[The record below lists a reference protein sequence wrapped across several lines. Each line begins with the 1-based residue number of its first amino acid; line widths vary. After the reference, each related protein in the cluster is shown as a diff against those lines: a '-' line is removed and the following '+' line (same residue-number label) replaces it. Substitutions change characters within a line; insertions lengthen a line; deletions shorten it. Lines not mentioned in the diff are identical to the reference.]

1 MTWDFHIM
9 RFGGLLAWELPEA
22 CNFSSLYSL
31 AHSILSGSG
40 LRVRWILK
48 FVFSLVNWI
57 FIHVTYICLSSASLY
72 LSHMVEHCFSSV
84 FYVDK
89 MKQSQSVFCF
99 IIWVMDYAH
108 RQAEEPVA
116 KSERGPCLPLF
127 CAQYIKFFKHG
138 LQHWGLQ
145 RLIWSWFGIHFFWV
159 HNFFLSLSKIH
170 SKNTSPMGVIS
181 SVPRM
186 ASDIFLHPPCSADR
200 LFGVKNT
207 QSLCITFLNFFAS
220 LLYAFPDLM
229 TALSKPGAL
238 IPWPPDVEIL
248 LRACPRTS
256 LKWQCVYKTITCLE
270 SSAFVFHFSNW
281 GLQLGCCQCTFWISQ
296 KLGRWVLTF

>member
-72 LSHMVEHCFSSV
+72 LSQHVVEHCFMCLLCRQNEAVSV
-84 FYVDK
+84 SFLFYNL
-89 MKQSQSVFCF
+89 S
-99 IIWVMDYAH
+99 
-108 RQAEEPVA
+108 
-116 KSERGPCLPLF
+116 
-127 CAQYIKFFKHG
+127 HG
-138 LQHWGLQ
+138 LCSQTGWGASCKVRKEGHVCHFSVLNISNFQ
-145 RLIWSWFGIHFFWV
+145 TWTSIEACRGLFEVGFGIHF
-159 HNFFLSLSKIH
+159 LSAQLFSVTF
-170 SKNTSPMGVIS
+170 KNSFEEHSPMGVIS

-207 QSLCITFLNFFAS
+207 QSLCITFSNFFAS

-229 TALSKPGAL
+229 TALSKPGRTDTMTTRCGNPAPGL
-238 IPWPPDVEIL
+238 PENITRNDSVSIKRSHAWRVL
-248 LRACPRTS
+248 LLFFTLVTEGYS
-256 LKWQCVYKTITCLE
+256 
-270 SSAFVFHFSNW
+270 
-281 GLQLGCCQCTFWISQ
+281 
-296 KLGRWVLTF
+296 